1 MTMEGTKYLLAM
13 ELSQHLLICS
23 CSFSMWAVKYLHMLP
38 MDFWGSCRLVMDL
51 ILVDTI
57 QKSNFKPL
65 LRDHLVILESLLLV
79 LICHLLFERRMDDML
94 VINF

>member
-1 MTMEGTKYLLAM
+1 
-13 ELSQHLLICS
+13 
-23 CSFSMWAVKYLHMLP
+23 
-38 MDFWGSCRLVMDL
+38 MDL

-65 LRDHLVILESLLLV
+65 LRDRLVILESLLLV

-94 VINF
+94 VTNF

>member
-1 MTMEGTKYLLAM
+1 
-13 ELSQHLLICS
+13 
-23 CSFSMWAVKYLHMLP
+23 MLP
-38 MDFWGSCRLVMDL
+38 MDLWGSCRLVMDL

-65 LRDHLVILESLLLV
+65 LRDRLVILESLLLV

-94 VINF
+94 VTNF